1 MVFWE
6 YKELRERDFKVSD
19 LVRLKILSLSP
30 EKYPNWKGRKSEW
43 EVEELWE
50 WEDKGGLGTTLFLL
64 IFFFKDFSYFLL
76 ISNLLKKK

>member
-19 LVRLKILSLSP
+19 PVRLKILSISP

-50 WEDKGGLGTTLFLL
+50 WEDKGGLGTKLFLL

-76 ISNLLKKK
+76 ILNLLKKK

>member
-19 LVRLKILSLSP
+19 PVRLKILSLSP

-64 IFFFKDFSYFLL
+64 IFFLKIFL
-76 ISNLLKKK
+76 IFF